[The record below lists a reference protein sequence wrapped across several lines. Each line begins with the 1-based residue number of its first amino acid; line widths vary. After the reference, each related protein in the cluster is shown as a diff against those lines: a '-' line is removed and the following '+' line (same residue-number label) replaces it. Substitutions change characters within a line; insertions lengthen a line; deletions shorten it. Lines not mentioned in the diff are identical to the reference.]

1 MILNRLCSFF
11 ISIPFTIS
19 FYIVRFRYFK
29 YNFRRGRGVWA
40 WANALGGGF
49 VCVGGGGVF
58 GGVTFPLVL
67 YRLFN
72 SETCPSYTM
81 YHIQSTRLRIQK

>member
-49 VCVGGGGVF
+49 VCVGGGGIWR
-58 GGVTFPLVL
+58 GNFPPGFISIV
-67 YRLFN
+67 
-72 SETCPSYTM
+72 
-81 YHIQSTRLRIQK
+81 